1 MVRRGY
7 REPNPFNPSGN
18 IFPKLPNPPPL
29 PGNPVTRFEFNQTEE
44 LFDDI
49 VSASVD
55 VKEDKCNIIVNVSAY
70 SSMHAYSPQLT
81 YIYRKPECDLPP
93 PKQPLPIYEYETPA
107 FVPLSCDVFGVMLI
121 FTKYYLSYE
130 DGVGHRFSGGINCL
144 ARDERKITLLK
155 FDYSL
160 FEKGLEPLGTIDID
174 GNDIE
179 YYYYV
184 EIYIDLLYR
193 RNTEWMTSF
202 RIGSAGDY
210 ERLGDIHKANGWD
223 VSDDWQNKPN
233 AIWTYEAKVTRKC
246 YYGSLGRLIAFFDD
260 NFKIGVDNYVPF
272 IKIIGQGESDT
283 IRRDNKNYQ
292 RVNKD
297 TTSTYTRVEPLN
309 SEQMKI
315 LSEYGDR
322 SLKLTDKGS
331 DIYGN
336 YFIYE
341 GSYLRI
347 DALETSFECKP
358 FNMPDADRPPYKYQ
372 PPPPPP
378 MTCNCCPNIQNN
390 DALLRLI
397 LKRIGIPEPVVIFDE
412 DMDRSGDQKA
422 TKLPMTLFEGSKL
435 NVERTE
441 ITNRLIGIENYP
453 IKAPRSIIE
462 DYKTI
467 FPQDIVSLFEFAYE
481 NPEIELKSLTEFLNW
496 QVEQE
501 SATMGQWYQLIE
513 YETKDKDGQIKK
525 ERVELVNVAETLKEI
540 IILLGGV
547 NKNLTF
553 LDDLLIRN
561 ITETIGAKTNAIRA
575 AYIAEDIQD
584 YLDYPTTEKS
594 VSVPISV
601 SLPDKNLSLAENEDL
616 KRFLKMSVGKI
627 TYQDWSGKQ
636 SLHDLLL
643 DLLQAASTI
652 RGAMSESGE
661 ELAHYFQFEDGVSID
676 E

>member
-7 REPNPFNPSGN
+7 KEPEQFKLPGEKL
-18 IFPKLPNPPPL
+18 IKLPNPPFTNGDFYLTPPNN
-29 PGNPVTRFEFNQTEE
+29 PGLEISN
-44 LFDDI
+44 DI
-49 VSASVD
+49 YDVGVD
-55 VKEDKCNIIVNVSAY
+55 IKEDKCNVIATFNYPPIAFVKV
-70 SSMHAYSPQLT
+70 PPIT
-81 YIYRKPECDLPP
+81 IIYRKPGCDLPP
-93 PKQPLPIYEYETPA
+93 PKQPLPIYEYETPV
-107 FVPLSCDVFGVMLI
+107 FIPSNCDNGGILLRLE
-121 FTKYYLSYE
+121 KYRLSYE
-130 DGVGHRFSGGINCL
+130 DGIGHRFSGGVNCL
-144 ARDERKITLLK
+144 ARDENKTTLLK
-155 FDYSL
+155 LDYSMFNGVL
-160 FEKGLEPLGTIDID
+160 SPLGKLPIDNSDID
-174 GNDIE
+174 
-179 YYYYV
+179 YYFYV
-184 EIYIDLLYR
+184 EVYVELFYR

-202 RIGSAGDY
+202 RVGDVFDY
-210 ERLGDIHKANGWD
+210 PVLGDVHKANGWE
-223 VSDDWQNKPN
+223 VPEDWQNKPN
-233 AIWTYEAKVTRKC
+233 GLWTYDYKETIKC
-246 YYGSLGRLIAFFDD
+246 YYGANGRLSYATSETDKINAY
-260 NFKIGVDNYVPF
+260 NFAPDIVFADSDF
-272 IKIIGQGESDT
+272 INQVKEQ
-283 IRRDNKNYQ
+283 NKNYQ
-292 RVNKD
+292 RVRRG
-297 TTSTYTRVEPLN
+297 TTSTYTYGNPLER
-309 SEQMKI
+309 EQLKI
-315 LSEYGDR
+315 LSEYGNK

-341 GSYLRI
+341 GSYLTVEAR
-347 DALETSFECKP
+347 ESFFQCKP
-358 FNMPDADRPPYKYQ
+358 YEMPLDDRPPYKYQ

-397 LKRIGIPEPVVIFDE
+397 LKRIGNPVAVTIFDE

-422 TKLPMTLFEGSKL
+422 TKKPDTLFEANKL

-481 NPEIELKSLTEFLNW
+481 NPEIEIKSLTEFLNW

-501 SATMGQWYQLIE
+501 SATMGQWYQIIQ
-513 YETKDKDGQIKK
+513 YETKDKNGQPKT

-561 ITETIGAKTNAIRA
+561 INETIGAKTNAIRA

-584 YLDYPTTEKS
+584 YLDYPTNEKS
-594 VSVPISV
+594 VSFPISI
-601 SLPDKNLSLAENEDL
+601 SLPDKNLSLEQNEDL
-616 KRFLKMSVGKI
+616 RRFLKMSVGKI
-627 TYQDWSGKQ
+627 TYQDWTGKQ

-661 ELAHYFQFEDGVSID
+661 ELAHYFQFEDGVSLD